1 MKHLE
6 QIGQVEQ
13 TEQNTIEIMGVSFDV
28 DENGFVNFG
37 DVSHK
42 ILGGTTQQISRYA
55 DGRLEEDGYPN
66 LAEDLRFSGKMDMYH
81 SLGIHKDDVETFVE
95 RVEEYREKTL

>member
-1 MKHLE
+1 MKHSE

-13 TEQNTIEIMGVSFDV
+13 TEQNTIEIMGESFDV
-28 DENGFVNFG
+28 DKDGFVSFS

-42 ILGGTTQQISRYA
+42 ILDGTVQQISRYA

-66 LAEDLRFSGKMDMYH
+66 LAEDLRFNGKMDMYH
-81 SLGIHKDDVETFVE
+81 FLRIHKDDVETFVE
-95 RVEEYREKTL
+95 RVEEYRKKQ

>member
-6 QIGQVEQ
+6 QMEQ
-13 TEQNTIEIMGVSFDV
+13 AEQNTIEIMGESFDV
-28 DENGFVNFG
+28 DENDFVSFS
-37 DVSHK
+37 DVSSK
-42 ILGGTTQQISRYA
+42 ILDGTAQQISRYA

-81 SLGIHKDDVETFVE
+81 FLRIHKDDVETFVE
-95 RVEEYREKTL
+95 RVEKYREKTL